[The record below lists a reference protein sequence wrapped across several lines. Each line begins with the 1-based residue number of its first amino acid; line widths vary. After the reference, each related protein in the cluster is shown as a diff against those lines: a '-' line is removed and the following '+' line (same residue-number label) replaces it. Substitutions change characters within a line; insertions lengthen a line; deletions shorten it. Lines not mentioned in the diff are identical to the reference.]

1 MGRLP
6 SLMTRQSRRGIAAAL
21 ALVGVGFVAAAGML
35 VLTGH
40 AAGGDPRLRTG
51 PQLERAV
58 SAPPQ
63 PAVLP
68 GAVHATFKRASQR
81 ELHTKHAAR
90 RKQVPVQIQMPDPV
104 RILVPAIGVTAPII
118 AVGLNADRTLQ
129 VPDSFSEAAWF
140 TRGPEPGEPGPAV
153 IVGHVDSVD
162 GPGAFYHLRALKD
175 GDVIK
180 VVLKNGWTVRYL
192 VSSHLAAPKNDFPT
206 KLVYGRTEKPT
217 LRLITCDGQFDTST
231 GHYVDN
237 YIVFA
242 RFDGVHRVN

>member
-6 SLMTRQSRRGIAAAL
+6 SLMTRQGRRGIAAAL
-21 ALVGVGFVAAAGML
+21 ALVGVGLVATAGML

-40 AAGGDPRLRTG
+40 AAGGDPRLETG
-51 PQLERAV
+51 LQLERAV
-58 SAPPQ
+58 PTPAQ
-63 PAVLP
+63 PVVNP
-68 GAVHATFKRASQR
+68 GALHATFKRASQK
-81 ELHTKHAAR
+81 ELRAKHAPG

-104 RILVPAIGVTAPII
+104 RIRIPAIGVSAPII
-118 AVGLNADRTLQ
+118 PVGLNADRTLQ
-129 VPDSFSEAAWF
+129 VPDSFSAAGWF

-153 IVGHVDSVD
+153 IVGHVDSVN
-162 GPGAFYHLRALKD
+162 GPGVFYHLRALEN

-192 VSSHLAAPKNDFPT
+192 VSSHVAAPKNDFPT
-206 KLVYGRTEKPT
+206 RLVYGRTEKPT
-217 LRLITCDGQFDTST
+217 VRLITCDGQFDAAT

-242 RFDGVHRVN
+242 RFNGVHRTN